1 MSETHWGTS
10 AVGTAQ
16 SEAGR
21 IRRALAGIGHA
32 VRRFTGFTFTLAA
45 LALGVIQEAV
55 RPSSW
60 RRTVRAEFRRA
71 LRQSIAGG
79 LFTTLVTAALIGL
92 AMVYQALYW
101 LGAAGQ
107 EGLIGSVLVTTLV
120 RELTPVLVG
129 LILLGRSGMVA
140 LSEIGRLRLGGQV
153 RSLEAMGLDSFQLLL
168 LPRACA
174 FAAASFTLGIMFVMA
189 ALVTGY
195 VAGSL
200 LHAVQM
206 SIWSFLDRILLA
218 LSGGDFVVFPAKL
231 IVIGLLVALTASLT
245 GLSASPRDDMAHL
258 LPRGF
263 TRGVLSILLASLILS
278 LTV

>member
-1 MSETHWGTS
+1 MSEIHWGTS
-10 AVGTAQ
+10 AAGTAR
-16 SEAGR
+16 SESGR
-21 IRRALAGIGHA
+21 IRRALAVIGHA
-32 VRRFTGFTFTLAA
+32 VRHFTGFTFILAA

-174 FAAASFTLGIMFVMA
+174 FAAASFTLGMMFVMA

-195 VAGSL
+195 IAGSL

-206 SIWSFLDRILLA
+206 SIWSFLDRILMA
-218 LSGGDFVVFPAKL
+218 LSAGDFVVFPAKMV
-231 IVIGLLVALTASLT
+231 VIGLLVALTAGLT
-245 GLSASPRDDMAHL
+245 GLAAEPRDDMARL

-263 TRGVLSILLASLILS
+263 TRGVLAILLSSLILS

>member
-1 MSETHWGTS
+1 MSQAHW
-10 AVGTAQ
+10 TAPAAGAAQ
-16 SEAGR
+16 PDAGR
-21 IRRALAGIGHA
+21 IRRGLAVIGRG
-32 VRRFTGFTFTLAA
+32 VRRFTGFALTLAA
-45 LALGVIQEAV
+45 LAFGIVQEAV
-55 RPSSW
+55 RPASW
-60 RRTVRAEFRRA
+60 RRTVRAQFRRA
-71 LRQSIAGG
+71 LRQAIAGG

-107 EGLIGSVLVTTLV
+107 EGLIGSVLVTILV

-153 RSLEAMGLDSFQLLL
+153 RAFEAMGLDSFQLLL

-174 FAAASFTLGIMFVMA
+174 FAAASFTLGTAFVVA

-206 SIWSFLDRILLA
+206 SLWSFLDRILLA
-218 LSGGDFVVFPAKL
+218 LSAGDFVVVPAKL
-231 IVIGLLVALTASLT
+231 IVIGLLVALTSCLT
-245 GLSASPRDDMAHL
+245 GLAAGPRDDMARL

-263 TRGVLSILLASLILS
+263 TRGVLAILLASLILS

>member
-1 MSETHWGTS
+1 MSETHWS
-10 AVGTAQ
+10 APTGVAQ
-16 SEAGR
+16 VDAGK
-21 IRRALAGIGHA
+21 IRRGLAVIGRA
-32 VRRFTGFTFTLAA
+32 VRRFTGFTLALAA
-45 LALGVIQEAV
+45 LALGIVREAA

-71 LRQSIAGG
+71 LRQAIAGG

-107 EGLIGSVLVTTLV
+107 EGLIGSVLVTILV

-129 LILLGRSGMVA
+129 FILLGRSGMVA
-140 LSEIGRLRLGGQV
+140 LSEIGSLRIGGQV
-153 RSLEAMGLDSFQLLL
+153 RSFEAMGLDSFQVLV

-174 FAAASFTLGIMFVMA
+174 FAAASFTLGMAFVLA

-218 LSGGDFVVFPAKL
+218 LSTGDFVVFPAKL
-231 IVIGLLVALTASLT
+231 LVIGLLVALTAGLT
-245 GLSASPRDDMAHL
+245 GLSAGPRDDMAHL

>member
-1 MSETHWGTS
+1 MSEAHWN
-10 AVGTAQ
+10 APAPDPAPA
-16 SEAGR
+16 EAGR
-21 IRRALAGIGHA
+21 IRRSLAVIGRG
-32 VRRFTGFTFTLAA
+32 VRRFTGFTLTLGA
-45 LALGVIQEAV
+45 LAFGIVQEAL

-71 LRQSIAGG
+71 LRQTIAGG

-107 EGLIGSVLVTTLV
+107 EGLIGSILVTILV

-140 LSEIGRLRLGGQV
+140 LSEIGSLRIGGQV
-153 RSLEAMGLDSFQLLL
+153 RSFEAMGLDSFQLLL

-174 FAAASFTLGIMFVMA
+174 FAVASFTLGMAFVLA

-218 LSGGDFVVFPAKL
+218 LSAGDFVVFPAKL
-231 IVIGLLVALTASLT
+231 IVIGLLVALTAGLT
-245 GLSASPRDDMAHL
+245 GLSAGPSDDMARL

>member
-1 MSETHWGTS
+1 MSEAHTS
-10 AVGTAQ
+10 AAGTAP
-16 SEAGR
+16 SEVGR
-21 IRRALAGIGHA
+21 IRRGLAIVGRA
-32 VRRFTGFTFTLAA
+32 VRRFTGFTLTLAA
-45 LALGVIQEAV
+45 LALGVLQEAV

-60 RRTVRAEFRRA
+60 RRTMRAEFRRA
-71 LRQSIAGG
+71 LRQAIAGG

-107 EGLIGSVLVTTLV
+107 EGLIGSVLVTILV

-140 LSEIGRLRLGGQV
+140 LSEIGRLRIGGQV
-153 RSLEAMGLDSFQLLL
+153 HSFEAMGLDSFKVLV

-174 FAAASFTLGIMFVMA
+174 FAVSCFTLGMVFVLA

-206 SIWSFLDRILLA
+206 SIWSFLDRILMA
-218 LSGGDFVVFPAKL
+218 LSAGDFVVFPAKMV
-231 IVIGLLVALTASLT
+231 VIGLLVALTAGLT
-245 GLSASPRDDMAHL
+245 GLAAGPRDDMARL

-263 TRGVLSILLASLILS
+263 TRGVLAILLSSLILS

>member
-1 MSETHWGTS
+1 VSETHWS
-10 AVGTAQ
+10 APTGVVQ
-16 SEAGR
+16 VDAGK
-21 IRRALAGIGHA
+21 IRRGLAVIGRA
-32 VRRFTGFTFTLAA
+32 VRRFTGFTLALAA
-45 LALGVIQEAV
+45 LALGIVREAV

-71 LRQSIAGG
+71 LRQAIAGG

-107 EGLIGSVLVTTLV
+107 EGLIGSVLVTILV

-129 LILLGRSGMVA
+129 FILLGRSGMVA
-140 LSEIGRLRLGGQV
+140 LSEIGSLRIGGQV
-153 RSLEAMGLDSFQLLL
+153 RAFEAMGLDSFQVLV

-174 FAAASFTLGIMFVMA
+174 FAAASFTLGMAFVLA

-218 LSGGDFVVFPAKL
+218 LSTGDFVVFPAKL
-231 IVIGLLVALTASLT
+231 LVIGLLVALTAGLT
-245 GLSASPRDDMAHL
+245 GLSAGPHDDMARL

>member
-1 MSETHWGTS
+1 VSETHWS
-10 AVGTAQ
+10 APTGVAQ
-16 SEAGR
+16 ADAGK
-21 IRRALAGIGHA
+21 IRRGLAVIGRA
-32 VRRFTGFTFTLAA
+32 ARRFTGFTLTLAA
-45 LALGVIQEAV
+45 LALGIVREAV

-71 LRQSIAGG
+71 LRQAIAGG

-107 EGLIGSVLVTTLV
+107 EGLIGSVLVTILV

-129 LILLGRSGMVA
+129 LVLLGRSGMVA
-140 LSEIGRLRLGGQV
+140 LSEIGRLRIGGQV
-153 RSLEAMGLDSFQLLL
+153 RSLEAMGLDSFQVLV

-174 FAAASFTLGIMFVMA
+174 FAVASFTLGMAFVLA

-218 LSGGDFVVFPAKL
+218 LSAGDFVVFPVKL
-231 IVIGLLVALTASLT
+231 IVIGLLVALTAGLT
-245 GLSASPRDDMAHL
+245 GLSAGPRDDMAHL